1 MNPMKVLHLRAST
14 EVAGAEHVLLD
25 ICNRLQGEGTAFEV
39 CLFAFEGKET
49 PFANEVAANHI
60 PLHFIRMQYPPFYLG
75 EIYRLIKLFRK
86 QSISVLHCHGARA
99 DVIGGI
105 AAKLC
110 GIPAVS
116 TVHGFTAYS
125 PKMRFY
131 EWLDIKALRFFIRA
145 ILAVSD
151 KLRLKLLGHG
161 ISSEKILVLR
171 NIPRLR
177 FRPPDVNLASR
188 NGSLRLGFVGRL
200 SPEKGLAFL
209 VDAFGKLRTDQDIH
223 LNIIGE
229 GPEKANIRTKVK
241 SLGLEDRV
249 TFHGYVPDPETI
261 YSMIDLL
268 ILPSLTE
275 GIPLTL
281 LEGMSFGLPI
291 IASDVGGI
299 PEIVEN
305 NRSGLLVKAGSVD
318 DLTEKMNLL
327 IKDPDMRM
335 RLGNGAR
342 ERISSICDFDKWK
355 ETLLKV
361 YRQF

>member
-25 ICNRLQGEGTAFEV
+25 ICNRLKGESIVFEV
-39 CLFAFEGKET
+39 CLFAYNGKET
-49 PFANEVAANHI
+49 PFAREVAANHI

-86 QSISVLHCHGARA
+86 QSISVLHCHGSRA

-105 AAKLC
+105 AAGIY

-131 EWLDIKALRFFIRA
+131 EWLDKRALKFLFRT
-145 ILAVSD
+145 ILAVSN
-151 KLRLKLLGHG
+151 KLRLELLQSG
-161 ISSEKILVLR
+161 ISSEKVLVLR
-171 NIPRLR
+171 NIPRLT
-177 FRPPDVNLASR
+177 FSPAHANSPSG
-188 NGSLRLGFVGRL
+188 NGRIRVGFVGRL

-209 VDAFGKLRTDQDIH
+209 VEAFGKLKTDQDIH

-229 GPEKANIRTKVK
+229 GPEKASIIEKVK

-249 TFHGYVPDPETI
+249 TFHRYVPDAETI
-261 YSMIDLL
+261 YPMIDLL

-281 LEGMSFGLPI
+281 LEGMLFGLPI

-299 PEIVEN
+299 PEIIEN

-327 IKDPDMRM
+327 IEDPDMRM